1 MASLMSSSSTLVSG
15 YRTQLPAIRSQQ
27 HLQRTDFSGFRFR
40 DFKLLNSK
48 FQIVTKVCPRK
59 SSASTVCSSNS
70 RGGVQLQETSVTK
83 EDRQRLLH
91 QKGCIVWITGLSG
104 AGKSTVA
111 FTMEQILMSRGKLT
125 YVLDGDNIRHG
136 LCKDL
141 GFSAADRQENIR
153 RVGEVATLFAD
164 AGLITLVSFISPYK
178 RDRDIVRQMV
188 PPGHFIEVF
197 MNVPLEVCERRDPK
211 GLYKLARAGK
221 IKGFTGIDD
230 PYEKPELP
238 EISLQHVNEKDDP
251 VSPNQMAST
260 VIRYLSDK
268 GFF

>member
-1 MASLMSSSSTLVSG
+1 MATLQPRSTLAPWLRNRTTLSSSQGCSNLSG
-15 YRTQLPAIRSQQ
+15 
-27 HLQRTDFSGFRFR
+27 LQFPSA
-40 DFKLLNSK
+40 K
-48 FQIVTKVCPRK
+48 RK
-59 SSASTVCSSNS
+59 SRGVLEIARRPGLTVCSSNS
-70 RGGVQLQETSVTK
+70 KGVRLQETSVTK
-83 EDRQRLLH
+83 EDRRKLLH

-104 AGKSTVA
+104 AGKSTLA
-111 FTMEQILMSRGKLT
+111 FTMDRTMMAMGKLT

-178 RDRDIVRQMV
+178 RDRDIVREMV

-197 MNVPLEVCERRDPK
+197 MNVPLEVCERRDAK
-211 GLYKLARAGK
+211 GLYKLARAGV

-230 PYEKPELP
+230 PYEKPETP
-238 EISLQHVNEKDDP
+238 EITIHDVDEKGGP
-251 VSPNQMAST
+251 VSPDQMAWT
-260 VIRYLSDK
+260 VIQYLADK
-268 GFF
+268 GFFSE

>member
-1 MASLMSSSSTLVSG
+1 MRAEPFTRAKSQSSAASW
-15 YRTQLPAIRSQQ
+15 
-27 HLQRTDFSGFRFR
+27 
-40 DFKLLNSK
+40 
-48 FQIVTKVCPRK
+48 RK
-59 SSASTVCSSNS
+59 SSASIVCSSNS
-70 RGGVQLQETSVTK
+70 KGVQLQETSVTK

-91 QKGCIVWITGLSG
+91 QEGCIVWLTGLSG

-111 FTMEQILMSRGKLT
+111 FTVDQILTSRGKLT
-125 YVLDGDNIRHG
+125 YVLDGDNIRRG

-153 RVGEVATLFAD
+153 RIGEVATLFAD

-178 RDRDIVRQMV
+178 RDREIVRQMV

-197 MNVPLEVCERRDPK
+197 MNVPLEVCELRDPK
-211 GLYKLARAGK
+211 GLYKLARAGV

-230 PYEKPELP
+230 PYEKPERP
-238 EISLQHVNEKDDP
+238 EISLQHVNEKGDP
-251 VSPNQMAST
+251 VSPDQMAWT

-268 GFF
+268 GFLSG